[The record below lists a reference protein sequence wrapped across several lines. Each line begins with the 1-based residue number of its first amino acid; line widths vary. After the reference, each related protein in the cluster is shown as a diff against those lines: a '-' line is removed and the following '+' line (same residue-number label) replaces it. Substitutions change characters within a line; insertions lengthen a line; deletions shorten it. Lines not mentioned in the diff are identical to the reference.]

1 ASCVSCIYHSTITY
15 LILSYFYI
23 LSLHDALPIYF
34 ANSFLL
40 SLCGLLPSIVTSPV
54 DASSIVAIMFNKVVF
69 PLPDGP
75 IIQTNSPSSRSE
87 EHTSELKSRF
97 DLVCSLLLEKKNTLG
112 NINI

>member
-1 ASCVSCIYHSTITY
+1 LLSVLLTLFLCYHYLTTHLST
-15 LILSYFYI
+15 

-54 DASSIVAIMFNKVVF
+54 VASSIVAIIFNKVVF

-75 IIQTNSPSSRSE
+75 IIPTNSPSSISSCISVRA
-87 EHTSELKSRF
+87 RYG
-97 DLVCSLLLEKKNTLG
+97 TLPS
-112 NINI
+112 